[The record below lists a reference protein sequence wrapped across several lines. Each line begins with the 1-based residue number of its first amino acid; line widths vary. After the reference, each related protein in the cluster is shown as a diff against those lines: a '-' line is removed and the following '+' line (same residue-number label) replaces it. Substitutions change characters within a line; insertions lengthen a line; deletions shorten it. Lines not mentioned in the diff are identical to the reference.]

1 MITISKLGIAYRVKA
16 TPPEVTKA
24 WGSLLPL
31 NARNVVEELIRHGCS
46 LQDAFDAM
54 VNADPTR
61 AALEL
66 R

>member
-1 MITISKLGIAYRVKA
+1 MIAINKLGVAYMVRA
-16 TPPEVTKA
+16 TPPEVTRA
-24 WGSLLPL
+24 WGSLLPM

-46 LQDAFDAM
+46 LEQAFDAM
-54 VNADPTR
+54 VVADPAR

>member
-1 MITISKLGIAYRVKA
+1 MIVIHKLGIAYGVKA
-16 TPPEVTKA
+16 TPPEVSKP
-24 WGSLLPL
+24 WNSLLPL

-54 VNADPTR
+54 VVADPAR

>member
-1 MITISKLGIAYRVKA
+1 MIAISKLGFAYMVRA

-31 NARNVVEELIRHGCS
+31 SASNVVEELIRHGCG
-46 LQDAFDAM
+46 LRDAFDAM
-54 VNADPTR
+54 IIADPVR
-61 AALEL
+61 AAKEL

>member
-1 MITISKLGIAYRVKA
+1 VNK
-16 TPPEVTKA
+16 P

>member
-1 MITISKLGIAYRVKA
+1 MIAIRKLGLAYGVKA
-16 TPPEVTKA
+16 TPPEVSKP
-24 WGSLLPL
+24 WSSLLPL
-31 NARNVVEELIRHGCS
+31 NTRNVVEELIRHGCS

-54 VNADPTR
+54 VVADPAR

>member
-1 MITISKLGIAYRVKA
+1 MITISNFGLAYGVKA
-16 TPPEVTKA
+16 TPPEVTRA

-54 VNADPTR
+54 VVADPAR

>member
-1 MITISKLGIAYRVKA
+1 MIAITKLGVAYRVKA
-16 TPPEVTKA
+16 TPPEVTRA

-31 NARNVVEELIRHGCS
+31 NARGVVEELIRHGCS

-54 VNADPTR
+54 VVADPAR

>member
-1 MITISKLGIAYRVKA
+1 MIAINKLGIAYMVKA
-16 TPPEVTKA
+16 TPPEVTKP

-54 VNADPTR
+54 VTADPAR

>member
-1 MITISKLGIAYRVKA
+1 MIAINKLGVAYMVKA

-31 NARNVVEELIRHGCS
+31 NARNVGEELIRHGCS
-46 LQDAFDAM
+46 RERAFDAR
-54 VNADPTR
+54 VVADPAR

>member
-1 MITISKLGIAYRVKA
+1 MIAISKLGIAYMVRA
-16 TPPEVTKA
+16 TPPEVA
-24 WGSLLPL
+24 RPWGSLLPL
-31 NARNVVEELIRHGCS
+31 SASNVVEELIRHGCG

-54 VNADPTR
+54 VVADPTR